1 LAAVVLVAAF
11 LAGAFLAAVVLVAA
25 FLAGAFL
32 AAVVLVAA
40 FLAGAFSS
48 AFTSSAFSA
57 GSSAAV
63 STFSSTSS
71 GASTDTFLVD
81 ELSEKTLGPLS
92 PSSFCTKPCFL
103 AESCPSRTASASR
116 FRTNLI
122 VLDESSLIGTKFVR
136 FLGLLFVST
145 RP

>member
-1 LAAVVLVAAF
+1 MAAVVLVAAF

-25 FLAGAFL
+25 FLAGAISSTFSVGSST
-32 AAVVLVAA
+32 VVST
-40 FLAGAFSS
+40 FSS
-48 AFTSSAFSA
+48 AFS
-57 GSSAAV
+57 GSSSTAV
-63 STFSSTSS
+63 STFSSASS
-71 GASTDTFLVD
+71 RASTDTFLVD

-103 AESCPSRTASASR
+103 AESCPSRTASANK

-145 RP
+145 KP

>member
-1 LAAVVLVAAF
+1 MAAVVLVAAFLAGAF

-25 FLAGAFL
+25 FLAG
-32 AAVVLVAA
+32 A

-71 GASTDTFLVD
+71 DASTDTFLVD

>member
-1 LAAVVLVAAF
+1 MAAVVLVAAF

-25 FLAGAFL
+25 FLAGAISSTFSVGFST
-32 AAVVLVAA
+32 VVST
-40 FLAGAFSS
+40 FSS
-48 AFTSSAFSA
+48 AFS
-57 GSSAAV
+57 GSSSTAV
-63 STFSSTSS
+63 STFSSASS
-71 GASTDTFLVD
+71 RASTDTFLVD

-103 AESCPSRTASASR
+103 AESCPSRTASANK

-145 RP
+145 KP

>member
-1 LAAVVLVAAF
+1 MAAVVLVAAF

-25 FLAGAFL
+25 FLAGAISSTFSVGSST
-32 AAVVLVAA
+32 VVST
-40 FLAGAFSS
+40 F
-48 AFTSSAFSA
+48 SSAFSA
-57 GSSAAV
+57 SSSTAV
-63 STFSSTSS
+63 STFSSASS
-71 GASTDTFLVD
+71 RASTDTFLVD

-103 AESCPSRTASASR
+103 AESCPSRTASANK

-145 RP
+145 KP

>member
-1 LAAVVLVAAF
+1 MAAVVLVA
-11 LAGAFLAAVVLVAA
+11 
-25 FLAGAFL
+25 AFL

-48 AFTSSAFSA
+48 TFTSSTFSA
-57 GSSAAV
+57 GSSAAF

-71 GASTDTFLVD
+71 DASTVTFLVD

>member
-1 LAAVVLVAAF
+1 M
-11 LAGAFLAAVVLVAA
+11 
-25 FLAGAFL
+25 

-40 FLAGAFSS
+40 FLAGAFSL
-48 AFTSSAFSA
+48 AFTSSTFSSSVFSA

-63 STFSSTSS
+63 STFSSASS
-71 GASTDTFLVD
+71 AASTDTFLVD

-103 AESCPSRTASASR
+103 AESCPSTTASASR

>member
-1 LAAVVLVAAF
+1 MAAVVLVAAF
-11 LAGAFLAAVVLVAA
+11 LAGAFLA
-25 FLAGAFL
+25 GAFL
-32 AAVVLVAA
+32 AAVDLVAA

-63 STFSSTSS
+63 STFSSTSSS